1 MKPLEMRIIHF
12 QRKGA
17 LCEMVGGGCMVSRG
31 HRQQRAVKVD
41 KAKGVLYPAAAN
53 VHDCI

>member
-1 MKPLEMRIIHF
+1 
-12 QRKGA
+12 
-17 LCEMVGGGCMVSRG
+17 MVSRG
-31 HRQQRAVKVD
+31 HRPQNAVKVD